1 MLYFHP
7 MKKQVLFLAL
17 WGTLNAAAQLPADFR
32 SEQIHLNLQQTSC
45 QPGDTLLLEGQVTCM
60 ADDRFLPYSNYLYI
74 ECFNQK
80 DSVLVR
86 QKVSCKDNGYF
97 STYLPTEYEWPADV
111 YYLRAYTR
119 LMQNFSYDSFAQQ
132 PFLLGK
138 TFPKKEEQVYEAR
151 CTIVPSGGKLVADHL
166 QTVAVLLTDECTYPV
181 SAELMLSS
189 EKGDTLSMVKTSG
202 SGMAQLRFIPSMS
215 VNYYLKG
222 NIDGRDYQF
231 PLPQATQDTK
241 VQGSLN
247 GKRLNYQI
255 LNGQSNGYTL
265 YTYDRTNGLTRTN
278 IERSNGIIL
287 LDETPEVLT
296 LFLTDANNNLVS
308 EYTLATRVKREQT
321 LQLPDTIQVN
331 ESIKYH
337 LPLPTGNYKVM
348 ERIVPENDLL
358 TSAAEAQLKYLSDYT
373 SSLPF
378 PHHLYAADEAEF
390 NNDFHTW
397 LSTARFQRFKLAD
410 ALEKDT
416 ALYVHAPELVLSFSG
431 RIEKRN
437 KFPMRDGQ
445 LIAYHTTK
453 DYVYDVSLSN
463 DSARFV
469 MAVDDF
475 LDGEEF
481 YLQAITAKGV
491 PDFANYLM
499 DEESYPGLK
508 NNKPYKLPFARYAAN
523 TEVIIGNVENL
534 SYTVDKDNLR
544 NYTLPNTTVKARLK
558 TEKPKET
565 HEFYSSNYISR
576 EKIEERPHRSL
587 FEILQ
592 DMQGITVEKRMK
604 PSTQGSKGW
613 DIVYSIT
620 SNRGSSFPFPR
631 ENNTIPILVDGV
643 RFMEY
648 EEIMNMNSFEIESVQ
663 YVHAREAIK
672 YTFGAIDGAIIVK
685 TRKYT
690 EKEPLPSKGADY
702 KPTGLSP
709 LSHPYKEMP
718 KPSLS
723 CSKPGRYRLL
733 VDVITES
740 GVQSYE
746 KSFEVI
752 P

>member
-1 MLYFHP
+1 MRETLY
-7 MKKQVLFLAL
+7 VLFLLASL
-17 WGTLNAAAQLPADFR
+17 TATAQLPTDFR
-32 SEQIHLNLQQTSC
+32 SEQIYLNPEKHTYL
-45 QPGDTLLLEGQVTCM
+45 PGDTIAIEGIMTSI
-60 ADDRFLPYSNYLYI
+60 ASDRFLPYSNYLYI
-74 ECFNQK
+74 ECFNEQ

-97 STYLPTEYEWPADV
+97 STHLPTEYEWPADV

-138 TFPKKEEQVYEAR
+138 NFPKKEEQVYEAR
-151 CTIVPSGGKLVADHL
+151 CTIVPSGDKLVADHL

-189 EKGDTLSMVKTSG
+189 EKGDTLSTVKTSR
-202 SGMAQLRFIPSMS
+202 SGMAQLRFIPALGM
-215 VNYYLKG
+215 NYYLKG
-222 NIDGRDYQF
+222 NIDGREYQF

-265 YTYDRTNGLTRTN
+265 YTYDRTNGMTRTN
-278 IERSNGIIL
+278 IERYNGIIL
-287 LDETPEVLT
+287 LNETPEVLT
-296 LFLTDANNNLVS
+296 LFLTDESNRVVS
-308 EYTLATRVKREQT
+308 EYTLAKRVKREQT
-321 LQLPDTIQVN
+321 LQLPDTLQVN
-331 ESIKYH
+331 ESIKYN
-337 LPLPTGNYKVM
+337 LPLPAGNYKVM
-348 ERIVPENDLL
+348 ERITPENDLL
-358 TSAAEAQLKYLSDYT
+358 ASAAEAQLKYLSDYT
-373 SSLPF
+373 SALPF

-397 LSTARFQRFKLAD
+397 LSTAQFQRFKLAD

-416 ALYVHAPELVLSFSG
+416 AMYVHTPELVLSFSG

-445 LIAYHTTK
+445 LIAYHTSK

-508 NNKPYKLPFARYAAN
+508 NNKPYKLPFTRYAAN

-544 NYTLPNTTVKARLK
+544 NYTLPNTTVKARLR

-592 DMQGITVEKRMK
+592 DMQGITVEKKMK

-663 YVHAREAIK
+663 YVHAREAMK

-709 LSHPYKEMP
+709 LSHPYKEM
-718 KPSLS
+718 KASSLS
-723 CSKPGRYRLL
+723 CSKPGCYRLL

-746 KSFEVI
+746 RLFNVVE
-752 P
+752 

>member
-1 MLYFHP
+1 
-7 MKKQVLFLAL
+7 MKTKVLLFAL
-17 WGTLNAAAQLPADFR
+17 WGTLNAAAQLPTDFR
-32 SEQIHLNLQQTSC
+32 SEQIYLNLHQTSY

-60 ADDRFLPYSNYLYI
+60 AEDRFLPYSNYLYI
-74 ECFNQK
+74 ECFNRK

-138 TFPKKEEQVYEAR
+138 NFPKKEEQAYEAR

-202 SGMAQLRFIPSMS
+202 SGMAQLRFIPALGM
-215 VNYYLKG
+215 NYYLKG

-265 YTYDRTNGLTRTN
+265 YTYDRTNGMTRTN
-278 IERSNGIIL
+278 IERNNGIIL
-287 LDETPEVLT
+287 LNETPEVLT
-296 LFLTDANNNLVS
+296 LFLTDESNRVVS
-308 EYTLATRVKREQT
+308 EYTLAKRVKREQS
-321 LQLPDTIQVN
+321 LQLPDTLQVN
-331 ESIKYH
+331 ESIKYN
-337 LPLPTGNYKVM
+337 LPLPAGIYKVM
-348 ERIVPENDLL
+348 ERIAPENDLL
-358 TSAAEAQLKYLSDYT
+358 ASAAEAQLKYLSDYT
-373 SSLPF
+373 SALPF

-397 LSTARFQRFKLAD
+397 LSTAQFQRFKLAD

-416 ALYVHAPELVLSFSG
+416 AMYVHTPELVLSFSG

-437 KFPMRDGQ
+437 KFPMKDGQ
-445 LIAYHTTK
+445 LIAYHTSK

-544 NYTLPNTTVKARLK
+544 NYTLPNTTVKARLR

-592 DMQGITVEKRMK
+592 DMQGITVEKKMK

-709 LSHPYKEMP
+709 LSHPYKEIP
-718 KPSLS
+718 TSSLS
-723 CSKPGRYRLL
+723 CSKPGCYRLL

-746 KSFEVI
+746 RLFNVVE
-752 P
+752 